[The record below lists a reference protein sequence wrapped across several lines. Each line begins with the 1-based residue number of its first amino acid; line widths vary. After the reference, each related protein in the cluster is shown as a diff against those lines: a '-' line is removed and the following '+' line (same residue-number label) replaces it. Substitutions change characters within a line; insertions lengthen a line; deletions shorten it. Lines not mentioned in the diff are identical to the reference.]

1 MPKKTKNNG
10 TLNIHF
16 IVHENTLKEGE
27 NLFLKRNFVYKTAGI
42 SKYKIRDSKKF
53 VNLLD
58 NLNNLNNET
67 VVDKTPETHLL
78 SQISFSIMY
87 NSIKF
92 NVNQVPSEIISD
104 IAITDKMEYLPVTFV
119 NTLAIRDEHYL
130 VSL

>member
-1 MPKKTKNNG
+1 
-10 TLNIHF
+10 
-16 IVHENTLKEGE
+16 
-27 NLFLKRNFVYKTAGI
+27 
-42 SKYKIRDSKKF
+42 
-53 VNLLD
+53 
-58 NLNNLNNET
+58 
-67 VVDKTPETHLL
+67 
-78 SQISFSIMY
+78 MY